1 MFENEYEFVKSYI
14 DSNGVNIS
22 TAVDMAYDIDFNYL
36 SYDNVYEEV
45 KKYMS
50 QLDLDEDDIEEFL
63 VTLKEY
69 YDK

>member
-14 DSNGVNIS
+14 DSNGVNTS
-22 TAVDMAYDIDFNYL
+22 TAVDMACDIDFNYL
-36 SYDNVYEEV
+36 SYDNVYEEA